1 MMQKSKTKSL
11 LCAACCCAGLFAAAG
26 TPGTVNANIL
36 NVRTRPDIQSPVAVK
51 LRKGTQVEVNGVEG
65 EFYRIAAPEG
75 LPVYISAVY
84 IINDKLTAPLSMRV
98 DAAAEA
104 ASYGEL
110 PRGTTVKVLEITRH
124 GWAKI
129 EAPEDLELYTAKV
142 YVTLSGPL
150 PQAPKP
156 EEKPAEEARSQA
168 RSQTRGGSS
177 ETRSKAHGRGP
188 ETGSHAGGGGPEAR
202 GKA

>member
-75 LPVYISAVY
+75 LKALTEAHPDVQIYCAVVDECLNENGYI
-84 IINDKLTAPLSMRV
+84 LPGLG
-98 DAAAEA
+98 DA
-104 ASYGEL
+104 GD
-110 PRGTTVKVLEITRH
+110 RIFGTL
-124 GWAKI
+124 
-129 EAPEDLELYTAKV
+129 
-142 YVTLSGPL
+142 
-150 PQAPKP
+150 
-156 EEKPAEEARSQA
+156 
-168 RSQTRGGSS
+168 
-177 ETRSKAHGRGP
+177 
-188 ETGSHAGGGGPEAR
+188 
-202 GKA
+202 